1 LESDT
6 LGTTAVTNRISEA
19 LRNAE
24 PGSQLDA
31 VRSRWDGFE
40 HSVQQNGDWKLEG
53 FITYFQHCH
62 EMMRAIDPSLPSTL
76 PARCFDPTRIAGFF
90 GIPVEEF
97 GVESTSDG
105 TKEQSAIDDETPLQQ
120 AAEALMR
127 IADHLA
133 PPPPAVVGTPY
144 VAGKLDCSTEWIT
157 EMIRTAEIPRHFIV
171 PGTGNGKPWKLD
183 RKKIDKWLKNR

>member
-1 LESDT
+1 LGSDILEI
-6 LGTTAVTNRISEA
+6 TAVTNRISEA

-24 PGSQLDA
+24 SGTQLDA
-31 VRSRWDGFE
+31 VRTRWDGFE

-76 PARCFDPTRIAGFF
+76 PPRCFDPAWIAEVF
-90 GIPVEEF
+90 GIPVEEL
-97 GVESTSDG
+97 GV
-105 TKEQSAIDDETPLQQ
+105 TKLEPTFQDETPLQQ
-120 AAEALMR
+120 VAEALMR
-127 IADHLA
+127 IADHVS

-144 VAGKLDCSTEWIT
+144 VAQKLDCSTEWIT
-157 EMIRTAEIPRHFIV
+157 EMIRTAEIPSHIIV
-171 PGTGNGKPWKLD
+171 PGTGNGKPWKLY

>member
-1 LESDT
+1 M
-6 LGTTAVTNRISEA
+6 TAISTNRITEA
-19 LRNAE
+19 LSNAE
-24 PGSQLDA
+24 PGSEIDNVQN
-31 VRSRWDGFE
+31 RWNGFE
-40 HSVQQNGDWKLEG
+40 HSVQQSSKWKLEG

-76 PARCFDPTRIAGFF
+76 PARCFDPAWVAKVF
-90 GIPVEEF
+90 GIPVEDF
-97 GVESTSDG
+97 GVESTSG
-105 TKEQSAIDDETPLQQ
+105 KTKDESAFYDETPLQQ
-120 AAEALMR
+120 VAEALTR
-127 IADHLA
+127 IADHVA

-144 VAGKLDCSTEWIT
+144 VARKLDCSTEWIT